1 MSARAPDTPGKS
13 RLVEGRRRLCTSA
26 PVVQR
31 VVPTELPDA
40 EDGDRPGDEDGDL
53 DAITGRTRRSGLFV
67 TEQCPSGTAGCT
79 FDAVPSLYHLRRV
92 IDGVEYKAA
101 LLPAVGSS
109 PHRWNARRRACVPV
123 SLTTDAPSFP
133 GPSGRAR

>member
-1 MSARAPDTPGKS
+1 MSARAPDTPVKS

-26 PVVQR
+26 PAVQR
-31 VVPTELPDA
+31 VVPTERPDD

-53 DAITGRTRRSGLFV
+53 DAITGRTRRSGRSAP
-67 TEQCPSGTAGCT
+67 QQRPSGTAGCT
-79 FDAVPSLYHLRRV
+79 SDAVPSLYHLRRV

-109 PHRWNARRRACVPV
+109 PHRWNARHCASVFV
-123 SLTTDAPSFP
+123 SLTTDVRSFP